1 MDTLVLTGDDVA
13 ELLGIDDCIAAVE
26 EAFRA
31 HGEGRV
37 HAGILSEHAERGAFH
52 IKTATLGRWFAA
64 KINANFPGNP
74 ASNGLPAIQG
84 VIVLA
89 DAMNGF
95 PVALIDSMEI
105 TTRRT
110 AAATAVAAKYLA
122 RGDARTAMICGCGR
136 QAVAQLAA
144 LRRVCSLERVTV
156 FDVDAERAKRFADAN
171 DARYGPIEQ
180 ADILVTCTPSRRAFV
195 TFEHLA
201 PGTFVAAVGADNPEK
216 SEIEA
221 EVMRASVVVADVLEQ
236 CATIGDLRVAIAA
249 GAMTR
254 SDVRA
259 ELGAIVAGRV
269 KGRRSEDEIIIFDST
284 GAGFQDAA
292 AAAMVY
298 ERALA
303 QGRGTR
309 VQFGGRA

>member
-1 MDTLVLTGDDVA
+1 MDTLVLTADDVA

-37 HAGILSEHAERGAFH
+37 HAGLLSAHAERGAVH
-52 IKTATLGRWFAA
+52 IKTAMYGRWFAA
-64 KINANFPGNP
+64 KVNANFPGNP
-74 ASNGLPAIQG
+74 ATNGLPAIQG
-84 VIVLA
+84 VIVLI
-89 DAMNGF
+89 DATNGF
-95 PVALIDSMEI
+95 PVAVLDSMEL

-122 RGDARTAMICGCGR
+122 RSGTRTAMLVGCGR

-144 LRRVCSLERVTV
+144 LRSLFSFERVTV
-156 FDVDAERAKRFADAN
+156 FDLDADRAKRFADVHE
-171 DARYGPIEQ
+171 ARVGAIEP
-180 ADILVTCTPSRRAFV
+180 ADVLITCTPSRRPFV
-195 TFEHLA
+195 SFQHLA

-216 SEIEA
+216 SEIEP
-221 EVMRASVVVADVLEQ
+221 ETMRACAVVADVLEQ
-236 CATIGDLRVAIAA
+236 CATIGDLRTAIAA

-254 SDVRA
+254 DDVRA
-259 ELGAIVAGRV
+259 ELGAIVAGLAP
-269 KGRRSEDEIIIFDST
+269 GRRSDEEIVIFDST

-292 AAAMVY
+292 AAAIVY

-303 QGRGTR
+303 QGRGAR
-309 VQFGGRA
+309 VQLGGKA